1 MIPSVK
7 DKTADV
13 EDVPEIRAWR
23 LKHRGWYLVFD
34 LTMLAGFFATTMI
47 LLRLFHGAFGKDFAC
62 SALVGIT
69 GCAVGT
75 VIAVVITP
83 LTAEERRGWTT
94 LTSALVGV
102 IAGYGIKVVDEL
114 VAYLV
119 KAGHFL
125 DPILGLRFATFI
137 LCMLTS
143 LAFGFSYRRYYVTL
157 DLEFVPGS
165 ITHGDGEAGASTSGR
180 PPGRSPDV
188 AVARDADHR

>member
-1 MIPSVK
+1 ML
-7 DKTADV
+7 
-13 EDVPEIRAWR
+13 RASWNNW
-23 LKHRGWYLVFD
+23 L
-34 LTMLAGFFATTMI
+34 
-47 LLRLFHGAFGKDFAC
+47 C
-62 SALVGIT
+62 S
-69 GCAVGT
+69 GT

-102 IAGYGIKVVDEL
+102 IAGYVIKVVDEL

-157 DLEFVPGS
+157 DLKFVPES
-165 ITHGDGEAGASTSGR
+165 ITHGDGKAGASTSQRELPHSRRGGQAGA
-180 PPGRSPDV
+180 PDSPK
-188 AVARDADHR
+188 